1 MSKAA
6 AILENANRLRSSR
19 LSTAKVQ
26 ADYADMNRRYR
37 RQKAALTRAINSGD
51 PERVVLTCWKT
62 VREWNDKFVS
72 WPDDWA
78 RWNVALGDAAHKMGF
93 GLGVQ
98 LEDIEMVSED
108 DLRAELDSSVPP
120 LSL

>member
-1 MSKAA
+1 MSKAD

-26 ADYADMNRRYR
+26 VDYADMNRRYR
-37 RQKAALTRAINSGD
+37 KQKAALTRAINSGD
-51 PERVVLTCWKT
+51 PEKVVLTCWKT
-62 VREWNDKFVS
+62 VQEWNDKFVS

-78 RWNVALGDAAHKMGF
+78 RWNVALGDAAYKMGF
-93 GLGVQ
+93 GLGVH

-108 DLRAELDSSVPP
+108 DLRAELDSSAPTVGF
-120 LSL
+120 